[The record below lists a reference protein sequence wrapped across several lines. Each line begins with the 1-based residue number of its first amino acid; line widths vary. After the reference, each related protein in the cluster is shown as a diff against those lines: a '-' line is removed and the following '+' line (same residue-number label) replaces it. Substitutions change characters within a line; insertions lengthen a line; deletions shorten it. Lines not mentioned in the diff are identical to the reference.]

1 MPRGLLALSRLPC
14 SPAAHAPAGGRPSAA
29 LDSVWRGRT
38 TSWELVRAE
47 TRRTRPGWRG
57 AVTEVAI
64 GGGKRTIGEHG
75 QSCAEREQVGPGWH
89 GMGGSGLAMG
99 RLRGGTVRPVVV
111 HHAGTGMARAAGVM
125 WRRSAILG
133 STCLWAGCDGRLLT
147 PRVGSLFASSMR
159 MFSVSMQRA

>member
-1 MPRGLLALSRLPC
+1 
-14 SPAAHAPAGGRPSAA
+14 
-29 LDSVWRGRT
+29 
-38 TSWELVRAE
+38 
-47 TRRTRPGWRG
+47 
-57 AVTEVAI
+57 
-64 GGGKRTIGEHG
+64 
-75 QSCAEREQVGPGWH
+75 
-89 GMGGSGLAMG
+89 MGGSGLAMG

>member
-1 MPRGLLALSRLPC
+1 M
-14 SPAAHAPAGGRPSAA
+14 
-29 LDSVWRGRT
+29 
-38 TSWELVRAE
+38 
-47 TRRTRPGWRG
+47 
-57 AVTEVAI
+57 AI

-99 RLRGGTVRPVVV
+99 RLRGGMVRPVVR
-111 HHAGTGMARAAGVM
+111 HHAGTGRSRAAGVM

-159 MFSVSMQRA
+159 MFSVSMQRHARGLNAWLQLAYMPTLCVHGPTPENAKTVTTHSDSTHDLAACPATMYD